1 MRFIGLAA
9 DLVLGR
15 ILASDRPLRVPG
27 WSGSVAGGALGFGS
41 VSVMVFACW
50 AYAGR
55 WFYSHVG
62 EAGAY
67 LAWAA
72 IFVVGSGGLLGWLV
86 IGAGS
91 GRRFYGGFAIA
102 FMAYSVV
109 WMAAWFAS
117 PDRFG
122 EICGALVGVAAF
134 GACLCGMFGAWR
146 AWSSMMVGLVVG
158 NLVGYFLGGV
168 LHDLY
173 GGNAGKLLWGL
184 SYGLGFGAGMGH
196 ALHAVQS
203 GLRRR
208 LSALTEARRR
218 G

>member
-27 WSGSVAGGALGFGS
+27 WPGSVAGGALGFGA
-41 VSVMVFACW
+41 VSVLVFACW
-50 AYAGR
+50 AYTGR
-55 WFYSHVG
+55 WSYSHVG

-67 LAWAA
+67 LAWAV
-72 IFVVGSGGLLGWLV
+72 IFVAGSGGLLGRLV
-86 IGAGS
+86 IGEGS

-122 EICGALVGVAAF
+122 EIFGALFGVAAF
-134 GACLCGMFGAWR
+134 AACLCGMFSAWR
-146 AWSSMMVGLVVG
+146 AWPSTMVGLAVG
-158 NLVGYFLGGV
+158 NLAGYFLGGA

-203 GLRRR
+203 GLRWQ
-208 LSALTEARRR
+208 LSSLTEARRR

>member
-9 DLVLGR
+9 DLVPGR

-27 WSGSVAGGALGFGS
+27 RAGSVAGGALGFGS
-41 VSVMVFACW
+41 VSVLVFACW

-55 WFYSHVG
+55 WFCSHVG

-72 IFVVGSGGLLGWLV
+72 IFVVGSGGLSGRWV

-91 GRRFYGGFAIA
+91 GRRFFGGFAFA
-102 FMAYSVV
+102 SMAYSVV
-109 WMAAWFAS
+109 WIAAWCAS

-122 EICGALVGVAAF
+122 GIFGALVGVAAF

-146 AWSSMMVGLVVG
+146 AWSSMMVGLAVG
-158 NLVGYFLGGV
+158 NLAGYFLGEA

-173 GGNAGKLLWGL
+173 GGHAGKLLWGL
-184 SYGLGFGAGMGH
+184 SYGPGFGAGTGH

-203 GLRRR
+203 GLRWR
-208 LSALTEARRR
+208 STSLTETRRR

>member
-15 ILASDRPLRVPG
+15 ILAFDRPLRVPG
-27 WSGSVAGGALGFGS
+27 WSVSVAGGALGFGS

-134 GACLCGMFGAWR
+134 GACLCGMFDAWR
-146 AWSSMMVGLVVG
+146 AWPSIMIGLAVG
-158 NLVGYFLGGV
+158 NLAGYFLGSA